1 MNEYSRLL
9 SVSGISFAV
18 LVALSACSGG
28 GGGGGG
34 AGGAVAAMPTTVSG
48 VAAKGIVKQARV
60 LVCRIVNGAPE
71 ADASC
76 ASGTTGTDGSFSVMM
91 SDGYTGPAMIKVMA
105 GTGSMMSDETTG
117 SDLPYTM
124 TMRAVI
130 PAISSTTTAY
140 VTPFSEMAAS
150 AMGISAIDASRIT
163 QAMAT
168 VQTLM
173 TSFGID
179 LTVKPMMDLKNS
191 GSDSATLGKQSNMVK
206 QLARVMMAARN
217 ASSLTDIN
225 GASCN
230 AAGTSAG
237 QQVACATAAMA
248 RVMTG
253 GTATDASMA
262 AIVLA
267 ALNSQNPTSVVMPI
281 IKADGTLVME
291 MADMTFRHV
300 HAGGHAKRRDD
311 DECGGKRGARHDA
324 GDALAPVLVIRKT
337 YMSRRACMITSGL
350 GGNHD

>member
-1 MNEYSRLL
+1 MNEYSGLL
-9 SVSGISFAV
+9 SISGISFAA

-28 GGGGGG
+28 GSGGSDTM
-34 AGGAVAAMPTTVSG
+34 AATPTTVSG

-60 LVCRIVNGAPE
+60 LVCRIVNGALE
-71 ADASC
+71 ADALC

-130 PAISSTTTAY
+130 PAISATTTAY

-150 AMGISAIDASRIT
+150 AVGSSGIDAGRVA

-173 TSFGID
+173 TDFGIN

-191 GSDSATLGKQSNMVK
+191 GADSAMLGKQSNMVK

-217 ASSLTDIN
+217 ASSLTDAD
-225 GASCN
+225 GTPCN
-230 AAGTSAG
+230 AAGTSTA
-237 QQVACATAAMA
+237 QQVACATAAMS

-253 GTATDASMA
+253 IATTDASQA

-267 ALNSQNPTSVVMPI
+267 ALNSQNPTSITMPI
-281 IKADGTLVME
+281 IKADGTLDME
-291 MADMTFRHV
+291 MADMTSGASMQAAMQRAGMTTNAAANAV
-300 HAGGHAKRRDD
+300 HIMMPGMR
-311 DECGGKRGARHDA
+311 
-324 GDALAPVLVIRKT
+324 
-337 YMSRRACMITSGL
+337 
-350 GGNHD
+350 